1 MRWQAQWKAAEIATA
16 FSNFAGVHFVQ
27 HVNGVYTNPCC
38 CVNKKTLENWI
49 QWRKIAKRACV
60 NPTFTCLCIWL
71 YKYMGIYKEPRPF
84 NHIFGGDRILRAW
97 YRGIKNAGPRKRA
110 QGRAQDTPYHII
122 SPYHNG
128 IWRIFI
134 ECGKKP
140 HARKSAQ
147 GRSARGPI
155 LPKSNRNFRQPP
167 HMYRYISPNIIYI
180 SSNLNAP
187 QQHYQ
192 TVKQLLFRHVRLER
206 NPTRSYQL
214 QAGSRVQVGS
224 IWVLPMFGT
233 SWDMFVFSKV
243 SYQLESAKFLF
254 FFKNKNMPFLTG
266 SFERISRSHCD

>member
-1 MRWQAQWKAAEIATA
+1 MDLKPSKQWMIILQV
-16 FSNFAGVHFVQ
+16 FL
-27 HVNGVYTNPCC
+27 
-38 CVNKKTLENWI
+38 KKNQTDSTFL
-49 QWRKIAKRACV
+49 
-60 NPTFTCLCIWL
+60 PTTEFQKKDVP
-71 YKYMGIYKEPRPF
+71 YVGIYKKPRPF

-167 HMYRYISPNIIYI
+167 CIYMSGFI
-180 SSNLNAP
+180 FGCLDPFEATRWNLN
-187 QQHYQ
+187 
-192 TVKQLLFRHVRLER
+192 TIFRWL
-206 NPTRSYQL
+206 
-214 QAGSRVQVGS
+214 G
-224 IWVLPMFGT
+224 
-233 SWDMFVFSKV
+233 
-243 SYQLESAKFLF
+243 
-254 FFKNKNMPFLTG
+254 NKEF
-266 SFERISRSHCD
+266 

>member
-1 MRWQAQWKAAEIATA
+1 MATMQV
-16 FSNFAGVHFVQ
+16 SRYPVFAGWVFQFWYLISMYGKNGQILFIFTPTWGNDPIWLIFFKWVETTNQTCMHVFGFANRTSWGCWSTPMPFVFACF
-27 HVNGVYTNPCC
+27 VCEGMV
-38 CVNKKTLENWI
+38 
-49 QWRKIAKRACV
+49 KIAQCV
-60 NPTFTCLCIWL
+60 FFYSSRILKERTKQDLDL
-71 YKYMGIYKEPRPF
+71 YNTIITYVGIYKKPRPF

-167 HMYRYISPNIIYI
+167 CHIIRAYV
-180 SSNLNAP
+180 P
-187 QQHYQ
+187 
-192 TVKQLLFRHVRLER
+192 K
-206 NPTRSYQL
+206 
-214 QAGSRVQVGS
+214 
-224 IWVLPMFGT
+224 LP
-233 SWDMFVFSKV
+233 
-243 SYQLESAKFLF
+243 A
-254 FFKNKNMPFLTG
+254 
-266 SFERISRSHCD
+266 H